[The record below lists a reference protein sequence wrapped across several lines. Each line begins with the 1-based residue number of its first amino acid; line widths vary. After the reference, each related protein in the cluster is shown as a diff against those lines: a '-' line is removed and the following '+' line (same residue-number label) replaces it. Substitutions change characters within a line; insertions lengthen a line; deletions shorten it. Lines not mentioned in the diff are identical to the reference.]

1 MYAAEF
7 ISEKKKGSK
16 SSFAVQ
22 RQQTHITHEPETQVH
37 KATQHTGS
45 PSGFFNMQSTRSEV
59 NSLASVYLDSGQRQ
73 AHVSEADCS
82 KKKRRKKYSALI
94 AKHFLGFLLY
104 LSSRSPKNILCFPL
118 LKQTLSLFS
127 AIAEIHL
134 LFILAYLLS
143 PLPLNILFF
152 SQLSLSRKEFTL
164 LLGQLY
170 L

>member
-45 PSGFFNMQSTRSEV
+45 PLGFFNMQSTRSEV

-82 KKKRRKKYSALI
+82 KKK
-94 AKHFLGFLLY
+94 GE
-104 LSSRSPKNILCFPL
+104 KNILPL
-118 LKQTLSLFS
+118 LQSISLDSFYIYPQDHPRIS
-127 AIAEIHL
+127 SVSHCWNK
-134 LFILAYLLS
+134 LFHS
-143 PLPLNILFF
+143 FLP
-152 SQLSLSRKEFTL
+152 
-164 LLGQLY
+164 
-170 L
+170 